1 MSLPLAVVQAHS
13 HPALVPAR
21 LHSFNDSF
29 DTMNIKSFGITT
41 RRSMLAIALLAC
53 VAAGSAQAADKV
65 KLRLDWVYGAEH
77 APIFLAKEKGYFAQE
92 GIDVELLPGEGS
104 SVTVKLVGNGD
115 ADFGYASADQAL
127 IAAARGLPVVSTA
140 VVLQQNPTA
149 LIFRRSQNIRDPKT
163 DLYGKVIG
171 VQLKSV
177 TGRQW
182 EALKKILN
190 LDPTKLKEVP
200 ADGALVP
207 LIASNRIDVAVG
219 FYFNDA
225 LKLRATGED
234 VDWILLEKLGLK
246 MYSTSLLT
254 NAKLVKDNPDLVR
267 RFTRAFIRGWNESAK
282 NPGEAMKAFL
292 AANPGTDVKYAEL
305 KLPEV
310 MKLTRSPEVEK
321 NGIGYSTEAGWK
333 GLQEALVSMG
343 LMQTTVDVNTV
354 FTNNFLKP

>member
-1 MSLPLAVVQAHS
+1 
-13 HPALVPAR
+13 
-21 LHSFNDSF
+21 
-29 DTMNIKSFGITT
+29 MNIKSLGAKAFRWAVVAAT
-41 RRSMLAIALLAC
+41 LAAA
-53 VAAGSAQAADKV
+53 AAGSAQAADKV

-77 APIFLAKEKGYFAQE
+77 APIFLAKQKGFFAQE

-140 VVLQQNPTA
+140 VILQQNPTA
-149 LIFRRSQNIRDPKT
+149 LIFRRAQNIRDAKT

-182 EALKKILN
+182 EALKKILS
-190 LDPTKLKEVP
+190 LDPARLKEVP

-207 LIASNRIDVAVG
+207 LIVAGRIDVGVG

-234 VDWILLEKLGLK
+234 VDWILLESLGLK

-254 NAKLVKDNPDLVR
+254 NAKLIKDNPDLVR
-267 RFTRAFIRGWNESAK
+267 RFTRAFMRGWTAAAK
-282 NPGEAMKAFL
+282 NPADAMKAFVD
-292 AANPGTDVKYAEL
+292 ANPGTDVKYAEL

-310 MKLTRSPEVEK
+310 MKLTRSAEVEK
-321 NGIGYSTEAGWK
+321 SGIGYSTEEGWK
-333 GLQEALVSMG
+333 GLQSALVSMG

-354 FTNNFLKP
+354 FTNGFLKP